1 MEAAPPFVV
10 IFPTGSLKP
19 PTPDPGNGS
28 AHPPGKKEAANVS
41 PEPDPTAPGPASSPA
56 LVRAIQHLLRP
67 LVGLLLARQLTFR
80 FVSELLK
87 GVYIEMADRD
97 FSIGGKRQTTSR
109 LSLLTGIHRKDVK
122 RLREADSPG
131 YITPPTVSL
140 GSRLIG
146 QWTSAAEFTD
156 QSGNARALRR
166 LPDTPDEPSF
176 ERLVASVSKD
186 IRARSVL
193 DEWRRLGVIEVSDDG
208 WVRLV
213 TEAFVPVKG
222 FDEKAH
228 YFGRNLHDHME
239 AGVRNLQGQ
248 APPSL
253 ERSVHYTKLSEAS
266 VQELRGL
273 TEELGMQTLQSVNR
287 RAQELQAQD
296 AGKTGSRFR
305 MNFGMYFLCAGDD
318 ENEDADDPTQH

>member
-1 MEAAPPFVV
+1 M
-10 IFPTGSLKP
+10 SL
-19 PTPDPGNGS
+19 
-28 AHPPGKKEAANVS
+28 
-41 PEPDPTAPGPASSPA
+41 EPDPTAPGPASSPA
-56 LVRAIQHLLRP
+56 LVRALQHLLRP
-67 LVGLLLARQLTFR
+67 LVRLLLARQLTFR

-87 GVYIEMADRD
+87 GVYVEMADRD
-97 FSIGGKRQTTSR
+97 FSIGKKRQTTSR

-122 RLREADSPG
+122 RLREAKSPG

-140 GSRLIG
+140 GSRLVG
-146 QWTSAAEFTD
+146 QWTSEGEFTD
-156 QSGNARALRR
+156 QAGNAKPLRR
-166 LPDTPDEPSF
+166 LPDTPGEPSF
-176 ERLVASVSKD
+176 EQLVASVSKD

-193 DEWRRLGVIEVSDDG
+193 DEWRRLGVIELSDDG

-239 AGVRNLQGQ
+239 AGARNLQGET
-248 APPSL
+248 PPSL

-273 TEELGMQTLQSVNR
+273 TEELGMQTLQAVNR

-305 MNFGMYFLCAGDD
+305 MNFGMYFLRAGDD
-318 ENEDADDPTQH
+318 ENEDAEDPAQD